1 MAASPTFDSIY
12 REVRDGKLR
21 PVYYLTG
28 SEDVLK
34 DELAKHIIDNAIDE
48 DSRDFNL
55 DVRAAGDLDGETLTA
70 LVDTP
75 PMLAE
80 RRVVYLKYLE
90 QWRKNAKV
98 WKVLERYVEQPSPTT
113 VLIMSHNDGGKPNN
127 VLAKSAL
134 TVAIEPLGAE
144 RVKRWIVR
152 RAADNGFAIED
163 DGATLLQQV
172 VQDDLM
178 TLTTELGK
186 LAAAVEPGS
195 TVTVEMV
202 ADLVGVRIGET
213 PDDWIAVVIGRK
225 TGHAVAMLD
234 GVLGG
239 SGVTGVRLTIQLGTA
254 LVGVLLARSLLD
266 SGTPAHR
273 LPSAVL
279 RAIRAAEPRRIGDW
293 TVLSQRWAN
302 AADQWTTAEL
312 RHAIRVAR
320 DADKALKSTTVT
332 SERGI
337 LMGMLLNFGGRKAAA

>member
-12 REVRDGKLR
+12 REVRDGNLR

-34 DELAKHIIDNAIDE
+34 DELAKHIIDHAVDE

-113 VLIMSHNDGGKPNN
+113 VLIMLHNDGGKPNN

-134 TVAIEPLGAE
+134 TVAIEPLGAK

-152 RAADNGFAIED
+152 RAADIGFTIED
-163 DGATLLQQV
+163 DGATFLQQAV
-172 VQDDLM
+172 EDDLM
-178 TLTTELGK
+178 TLTAELGK
-186 LAAAVEPGS
+186 LAGAVEPGT

-213 PDDWIAVVIGRK
+213 PDDWVAAVLERK
-225 TGHAVAMLD
+225 TGRAVAMLD

-254 LVGVLLARSLLD
+254 LIGVLLARSLLD
-266 SGTPAHR
+266 SGTPERR
-273 LPSAVL
+273 LPTVVL
-279 RAIRAAEPRRIGDW
+279 GAMRKAGARGIGDW
-293 TVLSQRWAN
+293 NVLSQRWTN
-302 AADQWTTAEL
+302 AAAHWTAAEL
-312 RHAIRVAR
+312 RQAIRVAR
-320 DADKALKSTTVT
+320 DADKALKNTTVT

>member
-34 DELAKHIIDNAIDE
+34 DELAKHVIDHAIDE
-48 DSRDFNL
+48 GSRDFNL

-70 LVDTP
+70 LVETA

-113 VLIMSHNDGGKPNN
+113 VLIMLHNDGGKPNIA
-127 VLAKSAL
+127 LAKSAL
-134 TVAIEPLGAE
+134 TVAIEPLGAK

-152 RAADNGFAIED
+152 RASDNGFTIEEE
-163 DGATLLQQV
+163 GAALLQQAV
-172 VQDDLM
+172 GDDLM
-178 TLTTELGK
+178 TLTAELGK
-186 LAAAVEPGS
+186 LAGAAEPGT
-195 TVTVEMV
+195 TVTAEMV

-213 PDDWIAVVIGRK
+213 PDDLVVAVIERN
-225 TGHAVAMLD
+225 TGHAVTMLD

-239 SGVTGVRLTIQLGTA
+239 SGVTGVRLTIRLGTA
-254 LVGVLLARSLLD
+254 LVGLLLARSLID
-266 SGTPAHR
+266 SGTPAHK
-273 LPSAVL
+273 LPSAVFE
-279 RAIRAAEPRRIGDW
+279 AIRTSGARGIGDW
-293 TVLSQRWAN
+293 KVLSERWAN
-302 AADQWTTAEL
+302 AAAHWTTTEL
-312 RHAIRVAR
+312 RQAIRVTR

>member
-1 MAASPTFDSIY
+1 MATSPTLDSSY

-34 DELAKHIIDNAIDE
+34 DELAKHIIDHAVDE
-48 DSRDFNL
+48 GSRDFNF

-113 VLIMSHNDGGKPNN
+113 VLILLHNDDGKPNN
-127 VLAKSAL
+127 ALAKSAL
-134 TVAIEPLGAE
+134 TVAIEPLGAK

-152 RAADNGFAIED
+152 RASDSGFTIED
-163 DGATLLQQV
+163 DGATLLQQAV
-172 VQDDLM
+172 GDNLM
-178 TLTTELGK
+178 TLTAELGK
-186 LAAAVEPGS
+186 LGGAVEPGA

-213 PDDWIAVVIGRK
+213 VDDWVAAVIGRK
-225 TGHAVAMLD
+225 TGPAVAMLD
-234 GVLGG
+234 GVLSG
-239 SGVTGVRLTIQLGTA
+239 SGVTGVRLTMRLGTA
-254 LVGVLLARSLLD
+254 LVGVLVARSLLD
-266 SGTPAHR
+266 SGTPTRR
-273 LPSAVL
+273 LPSAVFGVM
-279 RAIRAAEPRRIGDW
+279 RTAGARGIGDW
-293 TVLSQRWAN
+293 KVLSELWAN
-302 AADQWTTAEL
+302 AAPHWTTAEL
-312 RHAIRVAR
+312 REAIRVAR

-337 LMGMLLNFGGRKAAA
+337 LMGVLLNFGGRKAAA